1 MKYVVYGAGA
11 AFLARGRSR
20 PNLVG
25 AGAAQK
31 KVVTLQNWKPGR
43 PGAGATNS
51 YETLIKSTGIW
62 QK

>member
-1 MKYVVYGAGA
+1 MYGAGA
-11 AFLARGRSR
+11 AFFARGRSR

-31 KVVTLQNWKPGR
+31 KVVTLQHWKPGR

-51 YETLIKSTGIW
+51 YETLIKSTGI
-62 QK
+62 